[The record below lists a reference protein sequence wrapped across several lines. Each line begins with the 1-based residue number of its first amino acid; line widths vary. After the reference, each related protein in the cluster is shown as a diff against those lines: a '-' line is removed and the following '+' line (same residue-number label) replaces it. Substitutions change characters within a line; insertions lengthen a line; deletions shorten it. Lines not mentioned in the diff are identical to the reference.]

1 MTNRPV
7 KIAPSI
13 LSADLTNLGEAIRLL
28 EEGGADLVHLDVMDG
43 HFVPNITFGPAFA
56 KQLKAMSSLPFDT
69 HLMISHPMKYAEE
82 FAKGSD
88 WLTFH
93 IESEDDPNEVIEFIR
108 NLGVKVGISINPCT
122 PLSDVTPFLPQ
133 LDLLVV
139 MTVEP
144 GFGGQTCMEE
154 HFAKITEAR
163 QFAEAQGLDLE
174 IEVDGGITEFNV
186 KETVDA
192 GASIFVA
199 GSAVFR
205 GRRGVVEEIRA
216 LKAAAGVD

>member
-1 MTNRPV
+1 MRSV

-28 EEGGADLVHLDVMDG
+28 EKGGADMVHLDVMDG

-56 KQLKAMSSLPFDT
+56 KQLKAMCSLPFDT

-93 IESEDDPNEVIEFIR
+93 IECEDDPHEVIDLIR
-108 NLGVKVGISINPCT
+108 GLGVKVGMSINPH
-122 PLSDVTPFLPQ
+122 TPFSEVAPFMAK

-144 GFGGQTCMEE
+144 GFGGQSCMEQ

-163 QFAEAQGLDLE
+163 KYAEANDLDIE
-174 IEVDGGITEFNV
+174 IEVDGGICETNV
-186 KETVDA
+186 KEAVDA

-199 GSAVFR
+199 GSAVFK
-205 GRRGVVEEIRA
+205 GKRGVVGEIRA
-216 LKAAAGVD
+216 LKAAAGSE

>member
-1 MTNRPV
+1 MAERRV
-7 KIAPSI
+7 RIAPSI

-28 EEGGADLVHLDVMDG
+28 EQGGADMVHLDVMDG

-69 HLMISHPMKYAEE
+69 HLMISHPMEYAEK
-82 FAKGSD
+82 FAEGSD

-93 IESEDDPNEVIEFIR
+93 IESGDDAGKTINLFRE
-108 NLGVKVGISINPCT
+108 LGVKTGISINPST
-122 PLSDVTPFLPQ
+122 PLSSVEPYLPE

-144 GFGGQTCMEE
+144 GFGGQSCMDE
-154 HFAKITEAR
+154 HFSKIAEAR
-163 QFAEAQGLDLE
+163 RYAEDHGLNLD

-186 KETVDA
+186 HKAVDA

-205 GRRGVVEEIRA
+205 GKRTVIEEIKV
-216 LKAAAGVD
+216 LKRAAGIP